1 MEVNEQTDLI
11 QGAKNNNRITKI
23 GKFMRK
29 TSIDEL
35 PQFFNVLNGDMSV
48 VGPRPHMVSVTE
60 MYALKIDKFMMRH
73 FIKPGIT
80 GLAQTKGLRGE
91 IETERDMVNRIKLD
105 VFYIENWTLILD
117 LKIIYQTIV
126 NIYRGEDKA
135 C

>member
-1 MEVNEQTDLI
+1 
-11 QGAKNNNRITKI
+11 
-23 GKFMRK
+23 
-29 TSIDEL
+29 
-35 PQFFNVLNGDMSV
+35 
-48 VGPRPHMVSVTE
+48 MVSVTE

-105 VFYIENWTLILD
+105 VFMKNWTLILD

>member
-1 MEVNEQTDLI
+1 
-11 QGAKNNNRITKI
+11 
-23 GKFMRK
+23 
-29 TSIDEL
+29 L

-48 VGPRPHMVSVTE
+48 VDQDPMVSVTE

-105 VFYIENWTLILD
+105 VFILKMD
-117 LKIIYQTIV
+117 IDSGSKKIYTK
-126 NIYRGEDKA
+126 R
-135 C
+135 

>member
-1 MEVNEQTDLI
+1 
-11 QGAKNNNRITKI
+11 
-23 GKFMRK
+23 MRK

-105 VFYIENWTLILD
+105 VFYIENWID
-117 LKIIYQTIV
+117 SGSKIIYQTIV
-126 NIYRGEDKA
+126 NIYRGEDKSNNENILSIYHNSDL
-135 C
+135 

>member
-11 QGAKNNNRITKI
+11 QGQKTIIELQKI

-117 LKIIYQTIV
+117 LKIYQTIV

>member
-1 MEVNEQTDLI
+1 
-11 QGAKNNNRITKI
+11 
-23 GKFMRK
+23 
-29 TSIDEL
+29 
-35 PQFFNVLNGDMSV
+35 
-48 VGPRPHMVSVTE
+48 MVSVTE

-80 GLAQTKGLRGE
+80 GLQTKGLRGE
-91 IETERDMVNRIKLD
+91 IETERDMVNRIKFD

-126 NIYRGEDKA
+126 NIYRGKIKA

>member
-1 MEVNEQTDLI
+1 
-11 QGAKNNNRITKI
+11 
-23 GKFMRK
+23 
-29 TSIDEL
+29 
-35 PQFFNVLNGDMSV
+35 
-48 VGPRPHMVSVTE
+48 
-60 MYALKIDKFMMRH
+60 MMRH

-91 IETERDMVNRIKLD
+91 IETERDMVNRIKFD

>member
-1 MEVNEQTDLI
+1 
-11 QGAKNNNRITKI
+11 
-23 GKFMRK
+23 
-29 TSIDEL
+29 
-35 PQFFNVLNGDMSV
+35 
-48 VGPRPHMVSVTE
+48 
-60 MYALKIDKFMMRH
+60 MRH

-91 IETERDMVNRIKLD
+91 IETERDMVNRIKFD